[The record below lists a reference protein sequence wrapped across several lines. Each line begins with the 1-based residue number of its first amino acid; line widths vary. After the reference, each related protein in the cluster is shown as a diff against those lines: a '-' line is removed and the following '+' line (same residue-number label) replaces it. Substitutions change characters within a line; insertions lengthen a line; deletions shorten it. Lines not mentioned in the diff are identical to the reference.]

1 MAEGLRAQQAPR
13 LESMA
18 SALGPPLGSPSS
30 RSAQWEEG
38 LWDGLPQPR
47 ANARHRR
54 ASPGHLPEDTGAW

>member
-13 LESMA
+13 LEILA
-18 SALGPPLGSPSS
+18 SALGSPSS
-30 RSAQWEEG
+30 RSAQWEAG

-54 ASPGHLPEDTGAW
+54 ASPGHLPEDTGTW